1 VTSALAT
8 VLFIVG
14 IYGLFW
20 LERDPATRL
29 SKALWLPVIW
39 LWIASSR
46 PVGSW
51 LQATGAK
58 IDSTNV
64 LEGSPADRA
73 LFSLLMILGL
83 IVLFGRRK
91 QVGRLLCANLPIV
104 VFFLYCAISVFW
116 SDYTFVAFKR
126 WIRAIGDLTMVMI
139 VVTESD
145 CAAAVRRV
153 LVRVGFLLLPVSILL
168 IKYYPAY
175 GRSYGR
181 WTGQLMY
188 TGVCGEKNMLGM
200 LCMVSGI
207 GFLWRFLAVYSERQ
221 SPRRTRS
228 LIAYGINLAMA
239 VGLLV
244 KSSSMTS
251 LACFLLAVFVLIA
264 VRRPLIMCQPVFV
277 HVLFAGLVLMFGTI
291 SFFSLDAAI
300 IRMMG
305 RQPDFTG
312 RTQIWSVS
320 LNLAVNPLVGTG
332 FQSFW
337 LGQRMQKIVAAF
349 PEHGGVNQAHNG
361 YLEIFL
367 NLGWIGIFLLSV
379 LLIDGYRKIVA
390 AYRKNPHMG
399 SLWLGYLVIALVEN
413 LTEAEFRLMC
423 PVWIFLL
430 LATVAASAETDTS
443 RSLAMYVNSRTALET
458 DSPLTRRMR

>member
-1 VTSALAT
+1 
-8 VLFIVG
+8 
-14 IYGLFW
+14 
-20 LERDPATRL
+20 
-29 SKALWLPVIW
+29 
-39 LWIASSR
+39 
-46 PVGSW
+46 
-51 LQATGAK
+51 
-58 IDSTNV
+58 
-64 LEGSPADRA
+64 
-73 LFSLLMILGL
+73 
-83 IVLFGRRK
+83 
-91 QVGRLLCANLPIV
+91 
-104 VFFLYCAISVFW
+104 
-116 SDYTFVAFKR
+116 
-126 WIRAIGDLTMVMI
+126 
-139 VVTESD
+139 
-145 CAAAVRRV
+145 
-153 LVRVGFLLLPVSILL
+153 
-168 IKYYPAY
+168 
-175 GRSYGR
+175 
-181 WTGQLMY
+181 
-188 TGVCGEKNMLGM
+188 
-200 LCMVSGI
+200 
-207 GFLWRFLAVYSERQ
+207 
-221 SPRRTRS
+221 
-228 LIAYGINLAMA
+228 
-239 VGLLV
+239 
-244 KSSSMTS
+244 MTS